1 ARRIFIELG
10 ERAYAGKADA
20 NLGVTRRMMDDP
32 RGALAHFE
40 RARRALGDDPL
51 AVAQV
56 ESNRAEALL
65 DLNEFSAAEEAFAAA
80 LAAFE
85 QAGVARAAAIVEG
98 NLADLMARQGRFH
111 QALAYFER
119 ARRRL
124 GQTDAPGDVA
134 RLEAERA
141 ETLAAAGL
149 HQEAADCL

>member
-1 ARRIFIELG
+1 
-10 ERAYAGKADA
+10 
-20 NLGVTRRMMDDP
+20 
-32 RGALAHFE
+32 
-40 RARRALGDDPL
+40 
-51 AVAQV
+51 
-56 ESNRAEALL
+56 
-65 DLNEFSAAEEAFAAA
+65 
-80 LAAFE
+80 AAFE

-149 HQEAADCL
+149 HQEAADCLCEVLGSLRRHGMAWEAARARAALGRALLRLGRQAEAEQTLAAAADEFAALGHASG